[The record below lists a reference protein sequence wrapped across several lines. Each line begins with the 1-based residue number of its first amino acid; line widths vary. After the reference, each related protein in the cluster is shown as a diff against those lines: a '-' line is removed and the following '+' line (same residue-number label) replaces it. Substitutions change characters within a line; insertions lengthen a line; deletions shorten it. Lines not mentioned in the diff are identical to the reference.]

1 MDMLRKR
8 LAPIC
13 DAAWHE
19 IEAQA
24 VRFLTSTLA
33 VRRFA
38 DVVGPLGVDYAAVPI
53 GRLSLPPD
61 QGAEGA
67 RYGVSRV
74 QPLVEARVPFDLN
87 TWELDNVA
95 RGADDVD
102 LSALEKAAWELAR
115 FEEESIYHGLAPAG
129 IEPLAALSTHTPQPY
144 GGKMEQ
150 LFPAVVAGLTT
161 LRKAMIEGPYALIVP
176 EQPWNYLMST
186 VQGRPLS
193 QHAEAVLGGPVIFSP
208 FVPSPLLVSLRGGD
222 LELVIGRDIDI
233 GYTSHSAETVH
244 LYFTETFT
252 FRVLDPSVY
261 LFLS

>member
-1 MDMLRKR
+1 MDMLRKQ

-13 DAAWHE
+13 DAAWRE
-19 IEAQA
+19 IEEQA

-38 DVVGPLGVDYAAVPI
+38 DVVGPLGVEYAAVPT

-61 QGAEGA
+61 QASGGAK
-67 RYGVSRV
+67 YGVSRV
-74 QPLVEARVPFDLN
+74 QPLVEARVSFELN
-87 TWELDNVA
+87 IWELDNVA

-115 FEEESIYHGLAPAG
+115 FEEESIYAGLAPAG
-129 IEPLAALSTHTPQPY
+129 IEPLSALCAHAPQPY
-144 GGKMEQ
+144 GGKAEQ
-150 LFPAVVAGLTT
+150 LFPAVVSGLTT
-161 LRKAMIEGPYALIVP
+161 LRKAMIEGPYALVVP

-193 QHAEAVLGGPVIFSP
+193 QHVETVLGGPVIFSP

-222 LELVIGRDIDI
+222 MQLIIGRDIDI
-233 GYTSHSAETVH
+233 GYTSHTAETVH

-261 LFLS
+261 LFLT